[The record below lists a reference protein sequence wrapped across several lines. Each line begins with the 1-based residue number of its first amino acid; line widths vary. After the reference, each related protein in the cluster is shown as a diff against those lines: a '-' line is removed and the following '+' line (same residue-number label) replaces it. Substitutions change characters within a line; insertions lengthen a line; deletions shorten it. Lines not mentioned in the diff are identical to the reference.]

1 MGAVNKRISTVL
13 VTVVALFAGTAA
25 AAANLDHFCN
35 DLSRTSFLILDE
47 CRASESHY
55 KGQVSRLRTWATSD
69 QLAKCERY
77 SWSYRSMAACV
88 QRELGSRGPGVQP
101 WTRPPRQPT
110 DSGIAQ
116 PRQQPGRSGS
126 SATAPSPSIPA
137 QRQYIDMQPPGS
149 PSQSRGPVSM
159 GRPTPSSTTFLGAA
173 QAGDIA
179 SLEAYLSDGQDIDA
193 PLVDGKTALHHAAMW
208 GREEAVEFLLSRG
221 ADHRKADDFGRTPVF
236 YAKDRKYREIEQL
249 LNDAGRR

>member
-1 MGAVNKRISTVL
+1 
-13 VTVVALFAGTAA
+13 
-25 AAANLDHFCN
+25 
-35 DLSRTSFLILDE
+35 
-47 CRASESHY
+47 
-55 KGQVSRLRTWATSD
+55 
-69 QLAKCERY
+69 
-77 SWSYRSMAACV
+77 
-88 QRELGSRGPGVQP
+88 
-101 WTRPPRQPT
+101 
-110 DSGIAQ
+110 
-116 PRQQPGRSGS
+116 
-126 SATAPSPSIPA
+126 
-137 QRQYIDMQPPGS
+137 
-149 PSQSRGPVSM
+149 M

-221 ADHRKADDFGRTPVF
+221 ADHRKTDDFGRTPVF